1 MVLELLMVEVEVLM
15 VEVVEV
21 LMVEVDL
28 LNLRGRATPSAT
40 TGSWGTAGPPLTGR
54 LRELVRPTTTSVGN
68 NPNDENLTL
77 GDTRFKMELITDW

>member
-1 MVLELLMVEVEVLM
+1 MLEVEVEV
-15 VEVVEV
+15 E
-21 LMVEVDL
+21 VEVDL
-28 LNLRGRATPSAT
+28 LNLPGRATPWWT

-54 LRELVRPTTTSVGN
+54 LRELAQPTITSVGN